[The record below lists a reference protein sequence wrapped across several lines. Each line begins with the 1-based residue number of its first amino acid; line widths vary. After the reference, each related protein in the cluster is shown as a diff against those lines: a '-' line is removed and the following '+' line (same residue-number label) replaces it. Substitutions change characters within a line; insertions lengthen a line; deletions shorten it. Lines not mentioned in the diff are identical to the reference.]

1 MCSPGNFKNAK
12 IKEIVRKK
20 IHFRFRTDECLK
32 KAILGSRMISDVR
45 YVKTTSFPY
54 IIGNNDTVKRGER
67 ERPLIIHH
75 FE

>member
-1 MCSPGNFKNAK
+1 
-12 IKEIVRKK
+12 
-20 IHFRFRTDECLK
+20 
-32 KAILGSRMISDVR
+32 MISDVR